1 MSINIGSIKNRLL
14 VKYPAFGS
22 IIANVKFEESYSKET
37 AATDGEI
44 IYYNPTFIEP
54 LSSDEQVF
62 LLAHEVC
69 HIAFDHIFRSE
80 GKDHTIW
87 NIATDAVINAL
98 LVKDGLPLIKGGVD
112 IKDAINHT
120 AEEMYKKLYE
130 EQKENSD
137 GKESGNSTS
146 NGSGGDGSTSS
157 SNESNEIDNV
167 GHDNHG
173 LWKKTIEKR
182 KNSSSNSGEKKSSS
196 TSNNDSN
203 SQNDSSDMNN
213 IEDEIKKMSEQGE
226 IKTFK
231 ENSKERLDNL
241 KKLRD
246 SLVKQSY
253 GAGNTTNSNQR
264 NIDNIGVA
272 KPLIDWR
279 LLLREAIKFDVDWTY
294 QDATIEDGVLTPHLQ
309 SIPYPETEIVL
320 DTSGSIDEELLR
332 NFLRECKNILKT
344 SKVKVGCFDTKF
356 YGFHEI
362 KSKDDID
369 TVPLVGGGGTDF
381 DVAVNAFSKRVE
393 NKIIFTDG
401 DADMP
406 KESDRII
413 WIVFGNKKINPLG
426 GKVIYISNED
436 LRKMGNISYGGRS
449 R

>member
-1 MSINIGSIKNRLL
+1 MSINIDSIKNRLL

-22 IIANVKFEESYSKET
+22 IIANVKFEESYSEET

-112 IKDAINHT
+112 IKDAVNHT

-137 GKESGNSTS
+137 GKESEN
-146 NGSGGDGSTSS
+146 SS
-157 SNESNEIDNV
+157 SNESSEIDNV

-173 LWKKTIEKR
+173 LWKKAIEKR
-182 KNSSSNSGEKKSSS
+182 KNASSNSGENKSSS

-203 SQNDSSDMNN
+203 SKNDSSDMNN

-253 GAGNTTNSNQR
+253 GAGNTTSSNQR
-264 NIDNIGVA
+264 SIDNIGVA

-309 SIPYPETEIVL
+309 GTPYPETEIVL

-362 KSKDDID
+362 KSKNDID
-369 TVPLVGGGGTDF
+369 TVPLVGGGGTSF

-401 DADMP
+401 EASMP

-413 WIVFGNKKINPLG
+413 WIVFGETKINPLG

-436 LRKMGNISYGGRS
+436 LRKMGNNSYAGRS

>member
-1 MSINIGSIKNRLL
+1 MSINIDSIKNRLL
-14 VKYPAFGS
+14 VKYPAFGA
-22 IIANVKFEESYSKET
+22 IIANVKFEESYSEET
-37 AATDGEI
+37 AATDGEL

-87 NIATDAVINAL
+87 NMATDAVINAL
-98 LVKDGLPLIKGGVD
+98 LIKDGLPLIKGGVD

-120 AEEMYKKLYE
+120 SEEMYKKLYE

-137 GKESGNSTS
+137 GKCNENSNS
-146 NGSGGDGSTSS
+146 NENNGVSGSTSS
-157 SNESNEIDNV
+157 SNGDNSDVDNV

-173 LWKKTIEKR
+173 LWKKAIEKR
-182 KNSSSNSGEKKSSS
+182 KNKSNSIP
-196 TSNNDSN
+196 NNDSN
-203 SQNDSSDMNN
+203 PQNASNETNN

-226 IKTFK
+226 VKTFK
-231 ENSKERLDNL
+231 DNSKERLDNL

-246 SLVKQSY
+246 SLVKQSH
-253 GAGNTTNSNQR
+253 GAGNTTSSNQR
-264 NIDNIGVA
+264 MIDNIGVS

-279 LLLREAIKFDVDWTY
+279 RLLREATKFDVDWSY
-294 QDATIEDGVLTPHLQ
+294 QDATIEDGVLTPHLI

-332 NFLRECKNILKT
+332 NFLRECKNILNN

-356 YGFHEI
+356 YGFHDI
-362 KSKDDID
+362 RSKNDID
-369 TVPLVGGGGTDF
+369 TVPLVGGGGTSF

-401 DADMP
+401 EADMP

-413 WIVFGNKKINPLG
+413 WIVFGDKKINPLG
-426 GKVIYISNED
+426 GKVIYISDED
-436 LRKMGNISYGGRS
+436 LRKLGNISYGGRS

>member
-1 MSINIGSIKNRLL
+1 MSINIDSIKNRLL
-14 VKYPAFGS
+14 VKYPAFGA
-22 IIANVKFEESYSKET
+22 IIANVKFEESYTEKT
-37 AATDGEI
+37 AATDGEL
-44 IYYNPTFIEP
+44 IYYNPTFIER
-54 LSSDEQVF
+54 LTSDEQVF

-87 NIATDAVINAL
+87 NMATDAVINAL
-98 LVKDGLPLIKGGVD
+98 LIKDGLQLIKGGVD

-120 AEEMYKKLYE
+120 SEEMYKKLYE

-137 GKESGNSTS
+137 GKGNGN
-146 NGSGGDGSTSS
+146 NGVSGSTSS
-157 SNESNEIDNV
+157 SNGDNRDVDNV

-173 LWKKTIEKR
+173 LWKKAVEKR
-182 KNSSSNSGEKKSSS
+182 KNKSNSIP
-196 TSNNDSN
+196 NNDSN
-203 SQNDSSDMNN
+203 PQNASNDTNN
-213 IEDEIKKMSEQGE
+213 IEDEIKKMREQGE

-231 ENSKERLDNL
+231 DNSKERLDNL

-253 GAGNTTNSNQR
+253 GAGNTTSSNQR
-264 NIDNIGVA
+264 MIDNIGVS

-279 LLLREAIKFDVDWTY
+279 RLLREATKFDVDWSY
-294 QDATIEDGVLTPHLQ
+294 QDATIEDGVLTPHLI

-332 NFLRECKNILKT
+332 NFLRECKNILNN

-356 YGFHEI
+356 YGFHDI
-362 KSKDDID
+362 RSKSDVD
-369 TVPLVGGGGTDF
+369 TVPLVGGGGTNF

-401 DADMP
+401 EADMP
-406 KESDRII
+406 KETERII
-413 WIVFGNKKINPLG
+413 WIVFGDKKINPLG
-426 GKVIYISNED
+426 GKVIYISDED
-436 LRKMGNISYGGRS
+436 LRKLGNIPYGGRS

>member
-1 MSINIGSIKNRLL
+1 MSINIDSIKNRLL
-14 VKYPAFGS
+14 VKYPAFGA
-22 IIANVKFEESYSKET
+22 IIANVKFEESNSEET
-37 AATDGEI
+37 AATDGEL
-44 IYYNPTFIEP
+44 IYYNPTFIEG
-54 LSSDEQVF
+54 LTSDEQVF

-87 NIATDAVINAL
+87 NMATDSVINAL
-98 LVKDGLPLIKGGVD
+98 LIKDGLPLIKGGVD

-130 EQKENSD
+130 EQKEKANDKGNGDSSYN
-137 GKESGNSTS
+137 GKNGDSTS
-146 NGSGGDGSTSS
+146 NSNGDNS
-157 SNESNEIDNV
+157 EADNV

-173 LWKKTIEKR
+173 LWKKAIEKR
-182 KNSSSNSGEKKSSS
+182 KNSSSNS
-196 TSNNDSN
+196 NNDSN
-203 SQNDSSDMNN
+203 PQNDSSDTCN
-213 IEDEIKKMSEQGE
+213 IEDEIKKMIDQGE
-226 IKTFK
+226 VETFK
-231 ENSKERLDNL
+231 ENNKERIDNL

-264 NIDNIGVA
+264 KIDNIGVS

-279 LLLREAIKFDVDWTY
+279 LLLREATKFDVDWSY
-294 QDATIEDGVLTPHLQ
+294 QDATIEEGVLTPHLL
-309 SIPYPETEIVL
+309 STPYPETEIVL
-320 DTSGSIDEELLR
+320 DTSGSIDEDLLR

-362 KSKDDID
+362 KSKNDID

-401 DADMP
+401 EASMP

-413 WIVFGNKKINPLG
+413 WIVFGGKKINPLG